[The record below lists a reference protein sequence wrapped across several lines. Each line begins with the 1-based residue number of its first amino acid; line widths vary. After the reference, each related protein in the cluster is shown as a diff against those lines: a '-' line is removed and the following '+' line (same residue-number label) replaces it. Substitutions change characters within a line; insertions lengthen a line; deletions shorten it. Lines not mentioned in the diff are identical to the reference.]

1 MPSKQVTDRS
11 RSSGIVGTNGETY
24 ATEVGERTNVQLL
37 PFARDG
43 EVVPDVALLLRL
55 MARML
60 KSKTEKLEQADSAH
74 EAEISDDAQPRAER
88 DEAEGELRET
98 TVEFRDAISA
108 KYGDVGLR
116 TLGIYEPPPRGAP
129 ELAKYARSFHAA
141 LIDAS
146 RTLTG
151 SARRGLQIDR
161 AQMASELLPTIERLE
176 AALRTVTQEAAELH
190 LTQTAKDRAMEENDV
205 AFMGVANAVEG
216 LLSLAGRPDL
226 ADRVR
231 PSRRKPGVVEAE
243 DGEPVV
249 G

>member
-24 ATEVGERTNVQLL
+24 ATEVGERTNAQLS

-43 EVVPDVALLLRL
+43 EVVPDTALLLRL

-60 KSKTEKLEQADSAH
+60 ASKTTALEQADRAH

-88 DEAEGELRET
+88 DEAESELRKT
-98 TVEFRDAISA
+98 TVEFRDAINA

-116 TLGIYEPPPRGAP
+116 VMGLYEPPPKSPAP
-129 ELAKYARSFHAA
+129 LTKYARNLHAA
-141 LIDAS
+141 LLDAS

-151 SARRGLQIDR
+151 SARRGVQLDR
-161 AQMASELLPTIERLE
+161 AEMAAELLPTIERLE
-176 AALRTVTQEAAELH
+176 SALQAVSQEAAELN
-190 LTQTAKDRAMEENDV
+190 LTQTAKDRAIEENDRV
-205 AFMGVANAVEG
+205 FACVANVAEA
-216 LLSLAGRPDL
+216 LLTLADRKDL

-231 PSRRKPGVVEAE
+231 PSKRKPGIVEAE
-243 DGEPVV
+243 DGAD
-249 G
+249 

>member
-24 ATEVGERTNVQLL
+24 ATEIGERTSVQLT
-37 PFARDG
+37 PFLHAG
-43 EVVPDVALLLRL
+43 EVVPDTALLLRL

-60 KSKTEKLEQADSAH
+60 ASKTAKLEQADSAH
-74 EAEISDDAQPRAER
+74 EAEISDDAQPRAAR
-88 DEAEGELRET
+88 DEAEGETRET

-116 TLGIYEPPPRGAP
+116 VMGVYEPPPKSPAP
-129 ELAKYARSFHAA
+129 LVKYGRNLHAA
-141 LIDAS
+141 LLDAS

-151 SARRGLQIDR
+151 STRRGVQLDR
-161 AQMASELLPTIERLE
+161 AEMAAELLPVIERLE
-176 AALRTVTQEAAELH
+176 AALQVVSQEAAELN
-190 LTQTAKDRAMEENDV
+190 LTQTTKDRAIEENDAV
-205 AFMGVANAVEG
+205 FACVANVTEG
-216 LLSLAGRPDL
+216 LVALAGRKDL

-243 DGEPVV
+243 EGAS
-249 G
+249 